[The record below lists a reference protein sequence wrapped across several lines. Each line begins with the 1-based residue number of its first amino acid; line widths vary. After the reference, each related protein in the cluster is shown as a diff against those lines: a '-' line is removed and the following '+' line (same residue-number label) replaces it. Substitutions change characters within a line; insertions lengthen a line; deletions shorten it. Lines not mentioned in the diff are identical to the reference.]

1 MSKTYGCF
9 SCNNPF
15 TVPSRYSGNSILCP
29 HCGQQ
34 NKLSNTDVIENNY
47 DRSFFKIAIILAI
60 CTSIFVLVIEFD
72 IYGFIFALIL
82 AGIVFGCTILL
93 GKIGGWITK

>member
-29 HCGQQ
+29 HCVKQ
-34 NKLSNTDVIENNY
+34 NKLSNTDECPTKLGPDAQQLLLDVHP
-47 DRSFFKIAIILAI
+47 AIRP
-60 CTSIFVLVIEFD
+60 D
-72 IYGFIFALIL
+72 I
-82 AGIVFGCTILL
+82 
-93 GKIGGWITK
+93 